1 MPRTQ
6 IRAALTEFFLNQ
18 AIPYVGTVY
27 PARAYLKEQDYEQ
40 NAMSF
45 YTQSINGSGCVL
57 VINLPKDDRV
67 REAMSGRGAV
77 NDKWVHPV
85 DLELFFA
92 NTSGDPVVAQV
103 EYDQSVDA
111 MVIAIRSNPLLGD
124 PQDVWSAGE
133 FEYGVRHRQSQ
144 PFTGEDGLTVFI
156 YGVVSCEV
164 WEWIAG
170 PVPQ

>member
-1 MPRTQ
+1 
-6 IRAALTEFFLNQ
+6 
-18 AIPYVGTVY
+18 
-27 PARAYLKEQDYEQ
+27 
-40 NAMSF
+40 
-45 YTQSINGSGCVL
+45 
-57 VINLPKDDRV
+57 
-67 REAMSGRGAV
+67 MSGRGAV

-92 NTSGDPVVAQV
+92 NTSGDPVVTQV
-103 EYDQSVDA
+103 EYDQTVDA